1 MVYETLAQLSPEK
14 SVRPDVGVLERRL
27 EDHSGTSNRRKNKS
41 GSGSQANQL
50 ERWSS
55 GRVQGRGRSSSC
67 GRACCRGR
75 RHGRRSR
82 TRGSRRGNGSGTR
95 AKMTIINTVTS
106 QQEITH
112 VDEPTEAVD
121 AAEVE
126 LELGALMVKLGVVE
140 YTSLTLLRDGI
151 TSVPDQAPNMGT
163 RTW

>member
-1 MVYETLAQLSPEK
+1 
-14 SVRPDVGVLERRL
+14 
-27 EDHSGTSNRRKNKS
+27 
-41 GSGSQANQL
+41 
-50 ERWSS
+50 
-55 GRVQGRGRSSSC
+55 
-67 GRACCRGR
+67 
-75 RHGRRSR
+75 
-82 TRGSRRGNGSGTR
+82 
-95 AKMTIINTVTS
+95 MTIINTVTS